1 MRKLQIACAAAAV
14 AVVLAGC
21 GSSEQAVPET
31 GEEPPAT
38 TQPTETGTD
47 ATQTETGETETGET
61 ETTTTPT
68 APPVTTVRIAVR
80 DGRPVGGIARP
91 EVRRGDHVV
100 LVVTSDLAGDVHLH
114 GYDLERPVAPGKP
127 ARLRFRATI
136 PGRFEIELH
145 AHPEVHI
152 GELTVTP

>member
-1 MRKLQIACAAAAV
+1 MRKCLTACAAAAL
-14 AVVLAGC
+14 ALALAGC
-21 GSSEQAVPET
+21 GSREQAVPET

-38 TQPTETGTD
+38 TQPTETGRD
-47 ATQTETGETETGET
+47 ARETETGAA

-68 APPVTTVRIAVR
+68 APPVKTVRIAVR

-91 EVRRGDHVV
+91 TVRRGDRVV